1 MTELVTLDMA
11 RMHLRMDDDYG
22 DEDLLL
28 KIQGAS
34 ATLLSWL
41 QEGRS
46 RVVDDDGSLID
57 GEPLKRVQT
66 ALLILLGWLERNR
79 GGEEGDKLS
88 PGELPYSVTMLINDL
103 RKPVIV

>member
-34 ATLLSWL
+34 ATLLS
-41 QEGRS
+41 
-46 RVVDDDGSLID
+46 
-57 GEPLKRVQT
+57 
-66 ALLILLGWLERNR
+66 
-79 GGEEGDKLS
+79 
-88 PGELPYSVTMLINDL
+88 
-103 RKPVIV
+103 